1 MSSRRLAGLTLALG
15 LLVSGAAGTAGAQEV
30 PPPGDQEPVV
40 EEPVAPTGT
49 ITVSKRAVP
58 QRYEDFRFVLGGD
71 FGSGVDRSFMLDD
84 DNGSA
89 LPNSRTFTNL
99 GWGTYVITEADHE
112 GWALTDVQCSGGSVA
127 RDGRTVT
134 ITITRAA
141 ETVTCTF
148 VNELTRPGTIDI
160 PGVQPGAETQPGL
173 PVNEGTPTQPG
184 GAAAVEGATTVQGDA
199 APVGAEVPGKVAR
212 AAREL
217 KELPRTS

>member
-15 LLVSGAAGTAGAQEV
+15 LLVSGAVGTAGAQEV

-40 EEPVAPTGT
+40 EVPVAPTGT
-49 ITVSKRAVP
+49 ITVSKRALP
-58 QRYEDFRFVLGGD
+58 QRYEDFRFTLGGD

-89 LPNSRTFTNL
+89 LPSSRTFTNL
-99 GWGTYVITEADHE
+99 GWGTYVITEVDHE
-112 GWALTDVQCSGGSVA
+112 GWALRDVQCSGGTVA

-134 ITITRAA
+134 ITITEAA

-148 VNELTRPGTIDI
+148 VNELIRPGTVDV
-160 PGVQPGAETQPGL
+160 PGVQPGSETQPGL
-173 PVNEGTPTQPG
+173 PVNEGTPAQPG
-184 GAAAVEGATTVQGDA
+184 GAAAVEGSTNVQGDA
-199 APVGAEVPGKVAR
+199 APFGPDVPGRVGQ
-212 AAREL
+212 AARDL

>member
-1 MSSRRLAGLTLALG
+1 

-40 EEPVAPTGT
+40 EQPAPTGT

-89 LPNSRTFTNL
+89 LPNARTFRDL
-99 GWGTYVITEADHE
+99 GRGTYFITEADHE
-112 GWALTDVQCSGGSVA
+112 GWVLRDIECSGGSVA

-134 ITITRAA
+134 ITITEAA
-141 ETVTCTF
+141 ETVTCMF
-148 VNELTRPGTIDI
+148 VNELVRPGTVDV
-160 PGVQPGAETQPGL
+160 PPAQPGPETQPVL
-173 PVNEGTPTQPG
+173 PVNEGTPAQPG
-184 GAAAVEGATTVQGDA
+184 GAAPVEGTTNVLGDA
-199 APVGAEVPGKVAR
+199 TPAGMDSPGKVAQ
-212 AAREL
+212 AARDL